1 MDTLN
6 FLRLVWPTSGLYL
19 LAWPASFTKDGTT
32 HNFYKHQAYTSIEAA
47 ADAALAMAC
56 DREAPT
62 NVFYALATV
71 QNDYTKLNKQ
81 QRDEQQVKVRG
92 RHKSGN
98 DNTHSVKAFWLDLDV
113 GAEQNKYATQAE
125 AALAL
130 KAFCKA
136 MGLPRPYVISSGG
149 GMHVYW
155 PLTQE
160 IDGSTW
166 VDHAGILKALTD
178 SFGLRADPSR
188 TADVA
193 SILRP
198 VGTYNWKT
206 GNPRSVEC
214 VLEGEVVDT
223 QAMLLKL
230 QALQASTQVVVPE
243 RRDYTAPIHSLGA
256 IPEHLRG
263 TVSVNEEAAQ
273 GAGYQQPKAKDI
285 VQRCQQLTWQMQN
298 PAKVNEPS
306 WYTMI
311 GCLRHATNGI
321 KAVHLMSQ
329 GHADYSEYTT
339 NSKIAQHESSGSGPS
354 LCSTFEQH
362 NPGGCEGCPFRG
374 KIKTPLQSIRELTE
388 AEAPTV
394 QVETVEGVQSVTLPP
409 PPRPFKRVVAPGC
422 EAGRVAMRI
431 EDRDGIAFDEV
442 IYENDIYP
450 LRLTWDEREQT
461 LAVAVRSWLPIE
473 GWSEFNIPTGEFYD
487 RRLLSKRMGARG
499 VMVDVGQVDKVVQYM
514 VAYIRELQRHAAANV
529 VYAQLGW
536 RDDKNLF
543 VLPDRVVTPQGVQKI
558 EPSQNIVNSLSW
570 LESRGS
576 LDEWKKIVAVYER
589 KGCEGLQFG
598 FGVGFAAPL
607 FKFTNFSGA
616 IVSVVGK
623 RGTGKSSCALCAN
636 SIWGHKK
643 MGWMSLEHDTMR
655 AFYGKIGAMNNLPV
669 TYDEITN
676 LDPEKLSDL
685 TYSVTLG
692 QGRQRL
698 QSNGQAQEN
707 YGNWATMMLT
717 TSNASLHS
725 RLAMAKADS
734 SAEASRIFEYHV
746 PAGTI
751 PKAEADALFD
761 KLNDHFGV
769 AAEPYVQ
776 ALVTQREHVRERI
789 KHWIREVDRLA
800 GTGSSER
807 FWSAVPAAVLAAF
820 EVTNSIGL
828 TKVDIPRILNFAVA
842 QIANMRGEVVE
853 TVRTA
858 ESMISDYLNSNLRSM
873 LALNSE
879 ANGKTLAQ
887 ITIAP
892 SSDKLRIRLERHNGN
907 LYLDRAD
914 FRKFCSSQNID
925 PKQVESDLKAN
936 KCLIRTDAKPVLG
949 KGTIYSTTQTWC
961 WLLDFNNP
969 ALAGVAM
976 EIVQSAEVAPQEE
989 AV

>member
-6 FLRLVWPTSGLYL
+6 FLRRLWPETGLYL
-19 LAWPASFTKDGTT
+19 LAVPSSFQSNGKDVQYYR
-32 HNFYKHQAYTSIEAA
+32 HLPYTSIDEAA
-47 ADAALAMAC
+47 IAAQAMAY
-56 DREAPT
+56 DRDAPT
-62 NVFYALATV
+62 NVFFALATV
-71 QNDYTKLNKQ
+71 VNDYTKMNKA
-81 QRDEQQVKVRG
+81 QRDEQGVKVRG
-92 RHKSGN
+92 MGN
-98 DNTHSVKAFWLDLDV
+98 TSQVMAFWLDIDV
-113 GAEQNKYATQAE
+113 KADINCYATQAE
-125 AALAL
+125 AIKALGG
-130 KAFCKA
+130 FCKA
-136 MGLPRPYVISSGG
+136 LGLPKPMVVSSGG
-149 GMHVYW
+149 GVHAYW
-155 PLTQE
+155 PLS
-160 IDGSTW
+160 DPVDAPTW
-166 VDHAGILKALTD
+166 VDHAAILKALTD
-178 SFGLRADPSR
+178 SWGLRADPSR

-198 VGTYNWKT
+198 VGTANWKT
-206 GNPRSVEC
+206 GEPRPVK
-214 VLEGEVVDT
+214 VLMDCDVINT
-223 QAMLLKL
+223 QFMLTKL
-230 QALQASTQVVVPE
+230 QTLQAETKVKVPQRYE
-243 RRDYTAPIHSLGA
+243 PPVSLLGA
-256 IPEHLRG
+256 APAYMQG
-263 TVSVNEEAAQ
+263 SADVNVVAAA
-273 GAGYQQPKAKDI
+273 GAGLAQPKASDVVK
-285 VQRCQQLTWQMQN
+285 RCQQLLWQMQH
-298 PAKVNEPS
+298 PTQVTEPQ
-306 WYTMI
+306 WYGMI
-311 GCLRHATNGI
+311 GCLRHADGGV
-321 KAVHLMSQ
+321 KAIHKMSQ
-329 GHADYSEYTT
+329 LHPSYDQYGT
-339 NSKIAQHESSGSGPS
+339 NAKIAQHESTGSGPT
-354 LCSTFEQH
+354 LCTSFENH
-362 NPGGCEGCPFRG
+362 RPGGCEGCPLRG
-374 KIKTPLQSIRELTE
+374 KIKTPLQSIRELE
-388 AEAPTV
+388 AMPAPTV
-394 QVETVEGVQSVTLPP
+394 EVETVDGPQAVTLPP
-409 PPRPFKRVVAPGC
+409 PPPPFKRVVAPGC
-422 EAGRVAMRI
+422 DAGRIAIRMDD
-431 EDRDGIAFDEV
+431 EDGAAFDEV

-450 LRLTWDEREQT
+450 TKLTFDEREQSF
-461 LAVAVRSWLPIE
+461 AVTVRSWIPIE

-487 RRLLSKRMGARG
+487 RRLLSKRLGARG

-514 VAYIRELQRHAAANV
+514 VAYIRELQRHAASNV

-543 VLPDRVVTPQGVQKI
+543 VLPDRVITPQGVQKI

-570 LESRGS
+570 LEPKGS
-576 LDEWKKIVAVYER
+576 LESWKKIVAVYER
-589 KGCEGLQFG
+589 EGCEGLQFG

-616 IVSVVGK
+616 IVSIVGK
-623 RGTGKSSCALCAN
+623 RGTGKSSAALCAN

-655 AFYGKIGAMNNLPV
+655 AFYGKIGALNNLPV

-751 PKAEADALFD
+751 PKAEADNLFD
-761 KLNDHFGV
+761 GLNDHFGL

-776 ALVTQREHVRERI
+776 ALVTQREQVRERI

-820 EVTNSIGL
+820 EVTNQIGL
-828 TKVDIPRILNFAVA
+828 TNVDIKRILKFAVL
-842 QIANMRGEVVE
+842 QIATMRGEVVE

-858 ESMISDYLNSNLRSM
+858 ESMISDYLNSNLKSM
-873 LALNSE
+873 LALNSD
-879 ANGKTLAQ
+879 AVGKTSAQ
-887 ITIAP
+887 VTIEP
-892 SSDKLRIRLERHNGN
+892 SSEKLRIRLERHNGK

-914 FRKFCSSQNID
+914 FRHFCSTQNID
-925 PKQVESDLKAN
+925 PRQVETDLRAS

-961 WLLDFNNP
+961 WLLDFNSP
-969 ALAGVAM
+969 VLSGVAM
-976 EIVQSAEVAPQEE
+976 EIVQAAEEQHPQEE

>member
-6 FLRLVWPTSGLYL
+6 FLRLVWPEDGLYL
-19 LAWPASFTKDGTT
+19 LAVPASFQKDGKDVQ
-32 HNFYKHQAYTSIEAA
+32 FYRHMSYTSIDAA
-47 ADAALAMAC
+47 AVAAQAIAYDRDAPA
-56 DREAPT
+56 
-62 NVFYALATV
+62 NVFFALATV
-71 QNDYTKLNKQ
+71 KEDYTKLNKA
-81 QRDEQQVKVRG
+81 QRDEQGVKVRG
-92 RHKSGN
+92 LA
-98 DNTHSVKAFWLDLDV
+98 NTDRVRAFWVDIDVKAD
-113 GAEQNKYATQAE
+113 ERCYATQAE
-125 AALAL
+125 AGNALRG
-130 KAFCKA
+130 FCVA
-136 MGLPRPYVISSGG
+136 MGLPKPMVVSSGG
-149 GMHVYW
+149 GLHAYW
-155 PLTQE
+155 PLTE
-160 IDGSTW
+160 SIDGTTW
-166 VDHAGILKALTD
+166 VDHAAILKALTD
-178 SFGLRADPSR
+178 SWGLLADPSR

-198 VGTYNWKT
+198 VGTANWKT
-206 GNPRSVEC
+206 GQPRPVQI
-214 VLEGEVVDT
+214 VLPATPVDT
-223 QAMLLKL
+223 QYMLNRL
-230 QALQASTQVVVPE
+230 QTLFSETNVKVPQRYE
-243 RRDYTAPIHSLGA
+243 PPVNTLGA
-256 IPEHLRG
+256 APAYMTAATDL
-263 TVSVNEEAAQ
+263 NAEAAA
-273 GAGYQQPKAKDI
+273 GAGMAQPKAKEV
-285 VQRCQQLTWQMQN
+285 VQRCQQLMWQMEN
-298 PAKVNEPS
+298 PSQVTEPQ
-306 WYTMI
+306 WYGMI
-311 GCLRHATNGI
+311 GCLRHADGGI
-321 KAVHLMSQ
+321 KAIHKMSERHPSYDQ
-329 GHADYSEYTT
+329 FAT
-339 NSKIAQHESSGSGPS
+339 NAKIAHHESTGAGPS
-354 LCSTFEQH
+354 LCATFEMH
-362 NPGGCEGCPFRG
+362 RPGGCEGCPLKG
-374 KIKTPLQSIRELTE
+374 KIKTPLQSIRELE
-388 AEAPTV
+388 AMPAPTV
-394 QVETVEGVQSVTLPP
+394 EVETVNGVEAVTLPP
-409 PPRPFKRVVAPGC
+409 PPAPFKRVVAPGC
-422 EAGRVAMRI
+422 DAGRIAIRI
-431 EDRDGIAFDEV
+431 DDTDGAAFDEV

-450 LRLTWDEREQT
+450 TRLTFDEREQT
-461 LAVAVRSWLPIE
+461 FAVTVRSWLPIE

-487 RRLLSKRMGARG
+487 RRLLSKRLGARG

-570 LESRGS
+570 LEPRGS
-576 LDEWKKIVAVYER
+576 LEEWKKIVAVYER
-589 KGCEGLQFG
+589 DGCEGLQFG

-616 IVSVVGK
+616 IVSIVGK
-623 RGTGKSSCALCAN
+623 RGTGKSSAALCAN

-643 MGWMSLEHDTMR
+643 NGWGSLEHDTMR
-655 AFYGKIGAMNNLPV
+655 AFYGKIGALNNLPV

-776 ALVTQREHVRERI
+776 ALVTRREAIRERI
-789 KHWIREVDRLA
+789 KHWIREVDKRA

-807 FWSAVPAAVLAAF
+807 FWSAVPAAVLTAF

-828 TKVDIPRILNFAVA
+828 TNVNIQRILNFAVT
-842 QIANMRGEVVE
+842 QIGVMRGEVVE

-858 ESMISDYLNSNLRSM
+858 ESMISDYLNSNLKSM

-879 ANGKTLAQ
+879 AVGKTLAQ
-887 ITIAP
+887 VTIAP
-892 SSDKLRIRLERHNGN
+892 SSERLRIRLERHTGN
-907 LYLDRAD
+907 LYIDRAD
-914 FRKFCSSQNID
+914 FRRFCSEQNID
-925 PKQVESDLKAN
+925 PRQVEADLRAN
-936 KCLIRTDAKPVLG
+936 KCLVRTDAKPVLG

-961 WLLDFNNP
+961 WLLNFNSP
-969 ALAGVAM
+969 VLAGAAL
-976 EIVQSAEVAPQEE
+976 EIVQSAEENQPQEN